1 MPRRAPSLRPPAPEL
16 DRASLDPPSRRVL
29 EGLTAGLR
37 AKLGEDLVGL
47 WLYGSSARGEARH
60 PESDVDL
67 LLITRRGDA
76 DWPRAYHVLYEVSD
90 REGVSPVRFSL
101 KLVDPGWV
109 AERRAIESFFI
120 REVDRDKLVL
130 AGEP

>member
-1 MPRRAPSLRPPAPEL
+1 VPAAPPL
-16 DRASLDPPSRRVL
+16 DRASLDPPCRRAL
-29 EGLTAGLR
+29 ERLIAGLR
-37 AKLGEDLVGL
+37 NELEEDLLAL

-60 PESDVDL
+60 PESDIDL

-76 DWPRAYHVLYEVSD
+76 DWQRAYRVLYAVAE
-90 REGVSPVRFSL
+90 RERISPMQFSL

-109 AERRAIESFFI
+109 AERRAIDSFFI

-130 AGEP
+130 IGEP